1 MAEVIMQ
8 IEYLII
14 GAVIIAIGS
23 VLLYLIVSKLLSSLF
38 VKHWLVFLDNEGK
51 VKEIIPKS
59 IRKGKNS
66 IKHRKNEYQIDPTHR
81 YHIMAYDEKNELR
94 IKKDGTLDSLI
105 RAKTVEEYELAA
117 FSLLSKLL
125 QSKIRA
131 VDFIMLLLLG
141 IVAALV
147 FYGIMHGGK

>member
-8 IEYLII
+8 IEHLII

>member
-1 MAEVIMQ
+1 MAEVIVQM
-8 IEYLII
+8 EYLVI

-23 VLLYLIVSKLLSSLF
+23 VLLYLTVSKLLSSLF
-38 VKHWLVFLDNEGK
+38 VKHWLIFLDSEGK
-51 VKEIIPKS
+51 VKEIVTKS
-59 IRKGKNS
+59 VRKGKTS
-66 IKHRKNEYQIDPTHR
+66 VKHRKNEYQIEPTHR
-81 YHIMAYDEKNELR
+81 YHILSYDEKNEMR
-94 IKKDGTLDSLI
+94 IRKDGTLDSLI